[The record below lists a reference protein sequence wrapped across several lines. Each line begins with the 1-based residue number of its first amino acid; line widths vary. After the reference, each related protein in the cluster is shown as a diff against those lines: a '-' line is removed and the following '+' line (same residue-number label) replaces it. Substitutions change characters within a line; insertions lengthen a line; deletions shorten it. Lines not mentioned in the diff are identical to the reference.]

1 MPPTLAPPVNKEN
14 KKQQPNQPSAKI
26 ANSKLLALLSKLDKG
41 RGDYGYTRQKRAMR
55 ENLRN
60 RQDIVDMSPGL
71 IIGQQH
77 SPQVINQ
84 RDQVLCNWFHIKTL
98 ILGEIAARKF
108 RMKS

>member
-1 MPPTLAPPVNKEN
+1 MDSNDVPPTLAPPVNKE
-14 KKQQPNQPSAKI
+14 KKQQQNQPVTSAKI

-77 SPQVINQ
+77 SPQVIYH
-84 RDQVLCNWFHIKTL
+84 DQILCNYLF
-98 ILGEIAARKF
+98 
-108 RMKS
+108 